1 MNHGPERITLAQ
13 FMQLGLQR
21 VNLLHLL
28 EEIVARY
35 LFDAGDQFAIRQF
48 QSVVRAGEAGLRYI
62 LYGELVGILLP
73 RIYDHMHVRPISQP
87 RTVGCCRGTPFS
99 LIGATGT
106 PKFALAR

>member
-62 LYGELVGILLP
+62 LYGELVGIFSRVSMTTCMSAPHFSATDSRVLP
-73 RIYDHMHVRPISQP
+73 GD
-87 RTVGCCRGTPFS
+87 
-99 LIGATGT
+99 
-106 PKFALAR
+106 ALFLDWRNRYA

>member
-48 QSVVRAGEAGLRYI
+48 
-62 LYGELVGILLP
+62 
-73 RIYDHMHVRPISQP
+73 
-87 RTVGCCRGTPFS
+87 
-99 LIGATGT
+99 
-106 PKFALAR
+106 